1 MARPTKQGID
11 YFPVDVD
18 FDDKIEMYLLEKE
31 SLGLAVLVT
40 LWQLIYKNEGY
51 YIQNGNDLLLMV
63 KKRISGDINSI
74 KDCINLCLDRN
85 IFDKNLYEKHKILTS
100 RGIQK
105 RFFDAA
111 TKKKEVRFNPKFML
125 IDVSGYGNLIKVDDN
140 SINSYGN
147 ATKEKEEVKEKEEEE
162 IYQKPTLENIKQF
175 CLENN
180 ISLELAAKFYSFY
193 ETQDWMVYNKQG
205 RATVD
210 LKQNN
215 RWAKKLNEWN
225 LEELKNGIA
234 KHKSGIAAD
243 TLREIAES
251 IANDPDLK
259 D

>member
-40 LWQLIYKNEGY
+40 LWLLIYKNEGY

-162 IYQKPTLENIKQF
+162 IYQKPTIENIRQF
-175 CLENN
+175 CFERNINLEHGE
-180 ISLELAAKFYSFY
+180 SFYSFY
-193 ETQDWMVYNKQG
+193 SLQDW
-205 RATVD
+205 
-210 LKQNN
+210 
-215 RWAKKLNEWN
+215 WKLNTHGNQTVN
-225 LEELKNGIA
+225 LAENNKWMSALTEYARKKAKEELLSK
-234 KHKSGIAAD
+234 KEEKSIWDG
-243 TLREIAES
+243 L
-251 IANDPDLK
+251 
-259 D
+259 